1 MPVGLL
7 SFGAPP
13 DAFNGGLSQINSFF
27 ANLDTSF
34 PFLNLVKQGS
44 RWGYTG
50 GAGGVATPDRVDA
63 NGYPTSF
70 PASVT
75 SATTN
80 IFIPDNS
87 SRSGNYVVAWEGDC
101 TIGFLGQTMTTVSG
115 SVTSSGG
122 VGRYVFTPN
131 ASYTQI
137 NLSILASGFTSVSN
151 LKLFHADDET
161 ALNQGEIFGTKFIEE
176 MRELNCGV
184 IRLGDWLDMNTGNIT
199 DWASRKSYDYFTW
212 SAYELRSS
220 LYAGTTTSTG
230 DAFKIDFGSG
240 GPTDKL
246 QFILTFDHTTNTAG
260 LTLELNSSGVAY
272 PIFDRVGDAIP
283 AVSGISPIAGNNA
296 CVVFD
301 EVLGGWVLT
310 TNNGG
315 LVNGTPI
322 EVQLALC
329 RKLGAHP
336 HIVIPYLSCEPMTDF
351 VTEYVGYF
359 KNNGPSWMK
368 PRVEGPNETW
378 NNGGDFYATRYAWNK
393 ALAYWH
399 IVTEQHNWY
408 GVALRNI
415 GAEVSSLYAADTTKY
430 SVLCGVQTT
439 TTASDSNP
447 RLNCQRR
454 LSSRACTI
462 NSGNGSTCEITDA
475 GNAYA
480 ANTPIQILS
489 TGATANVPSP
499 LVKNTT
505 IYYVKTPGDTFTIS
519 TTPGGAAIVYNGAQ
533 TWAGSQYTVICDV
546 TAPYAYATHVCP
558 ATYITPSE
566 YRSNIEVQRAFAYQG
581 GDLTQI
587 DDYVDSLA
595 VDATDGTNTGHLPA
609 HRTNYFAWKAW
620 GEGFSVNKM
629 CAYEGGYSFNPLT
642 TSGAFGTGTALPVT
656 SVISGATLANPCV
669 LTLATTVVQ
678 SSATR
683 TGNPSVVGMTITPSG
698 VSGTTQLNGNIY
710 TVSAVNVGGDP
721 NKVAIDVDATGFSA
735 FNSATVT
742 LTIASPGNVAW
753 ASHGL
758 NANNRV
764 VFSTTGALPT
774 GLTVGREY
782 FVKTVVDVNNFTVS
796 ASAGGTVIA
805 FTGSQSGVQTCA
817 YAPGIATYVN
827 AGTWLY
833 NFRLAS
839 KASTRLQGYTY
850 GTPAVGTKSNYQN
863 FTEAGGEFPSQYYL
877 ASSESAWAMYS
888 PNIYSTPSPAAL
900 GIIDFNN

>member
-7 SFGAPP
+7 SFGAPLSV
-13 DAFNGGLSQINSFF
+13 FNGGLSQINSFF

-34 PFLNLVKQGS
+34 PFINLVKQGS
-44 RWGYTG
+44 RWGYGG
-50 GAGGVATPDRVDA
+50 GAGGVATPTYIDE

-70 PASVT
+70 PVGVT
-75 SATTN
+75 IAVTN
-80 IFIPDNS
+80 IFIPNNA
-87 SRSGNYVVAWEGDC
+87 SRPGNYVVTWDGDC
-101 TIGFLGQTMTTVSG
+101 TIGFSGQTMTTVSG

-137 NLSILASGFTSVSN
+137 NLGILASGFTSVSN

-161 ALNQGEIFGTKFIEE
+161 ALNQGEIFGTKFLEE
-176 MRELNCGV
+176 MRELNFGV

-212 SAYELRSS
+212 SAYELRPS

-230 DAFKIDFGSG
+230 DAFKINFGSG
-240 GPTDKL
+240 APTDKL

-260 LTLELNSSGVAY
+260 LTLELNNTGVAY
-272 PIFDRVGDAIP
+272 PIFDWFGDAIP
-283 AVSGISPIAGNNA
+283 AASGVSPVINNNA

-301 EVLGGWVLT
+301 SALGGWILT

-315 LVNGTPI
+315 LINGTPV

-329 RKLGAHP
+329 RELGAHP

-359 KNNGPSWMK
+359 KDNGPSWMK

-378 NNGGDFYATRYAWNK
+378 NNGGDFRATRYAWNK

-399 IVTEQHNWY
+399 LVTEQHNWY
-408 GVALRNI
+408 GVALKNI
-415 GAEVSSLYAADTTKY
+415 GAAVSTLYSGDTSKY

-439 TTASDSNP
+439 TLASDSNP
-447 RLNCQRR
+447 RLNSQRR
-454 LSSRACTI
+454 LASRACTI
-462 NSGNGSTCEITDA
+462 NSGNGNTAQITDA
-475 GNAYA
+475 GNGYA
-480 ANTPIQILS
+480 ANAPIQILS

-499 LVKNTT
+499 LTKNTVT
-505 IYYVKTPGDTFTIS
+505 YYVKTPGDTFTIS
-519 TTPGGAAIVYNGAQ
+519 TTPGGTAIVYNGAQ
-533 TWAGSQYTVICDV
+533 TWAGSQYTVLCDQ
-546 TAPYAYATHVCP
+546 TPAYTYATHVCP

-566 YRSNIEVQRAFAYQG
+566 YRTNIEVRRAFAWQG

-587 DDYVDSLA
+587 DNYVDSLA
-595 VDATDGTNTGHLPA
+595 ADTTDGTNTGHLPA

-620 GEGFSVNKM
+620 GAGFGVNSM

-642 TSGAFGTGTALPVT
+642 GSGAFGGTPLTVTSPVT
-656 SVISGATLANPCV
+656 GATQANPCV
-669 LTLATTVVQ
+669 VTLATTVVQ
-678 SSATR
+678 SSASR
-683 TGNPSVVGMTITPSG
+683 PGNPAVVGMTLSFASVG
-698 VSGTTQLNGNIY
+698 GMTQLNGNTY
-710 TVSAVNVGGDP
+710 TVTGVGVPDGLAA
-721 NKVAIDVDATGFSA
+721 NEVEINVDASAFSA
-735 FNSATVT
+735 YTS
-742 LTIASPGNVAW
+742 
-753 ASHGL
+753 
-758 NANNRV
+758 
-764 VFSTTGALPT
+764 
-774 GLTVGREY
+774 
-782 FVKTVVDVNNFTVS
+782 
-796 ASAGGTVIA
+796 GGT
-805 FTGSQSGVQTCA
+805 
-817 YAPGIATYVN
+817 ATYVN

-839 KASTRLQGYTY
+839 KASANLQGYTY